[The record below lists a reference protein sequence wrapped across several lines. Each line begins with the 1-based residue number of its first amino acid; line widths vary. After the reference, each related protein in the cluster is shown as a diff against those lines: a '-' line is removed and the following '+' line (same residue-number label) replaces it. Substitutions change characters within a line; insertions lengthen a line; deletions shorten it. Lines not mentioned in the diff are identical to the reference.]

1 MTPMHLSELA
11 AQGATL
17 TEILAYAIED
27 RPEDLRD
34 LEGAI
39 AILVHRAVE
48 WADLG
53 DHGYDNW
60 QITELLLQGMGME
73 AEDE

>member
-1 MTPMHLSELA
+1 MKPMRLSELVLK
-11 AQGATL
+11 GATL
-17 TEILAYAIED
+17 PEILAEVVED
-27 RPEDLRD
+27 PDDVRD